1 MDGFSQLA
9 FIAVII
15 AAGFYVLYCVIRAA
29 VLSALRAHADEVEE
43 NAAIAARI
51 RAVTDRAETPAAP
64 HSP

>member
-1 MDGFSQLA
+1 MDGLSQLA

-51 RAVTDRAETPAAP
+51 QALQESAEPHTAP
-64 HSP
+64 QNP